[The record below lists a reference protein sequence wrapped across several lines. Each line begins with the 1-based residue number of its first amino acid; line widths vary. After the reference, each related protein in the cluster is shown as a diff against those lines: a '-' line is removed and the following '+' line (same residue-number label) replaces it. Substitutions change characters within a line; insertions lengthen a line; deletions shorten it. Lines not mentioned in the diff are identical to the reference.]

1 MTTDAV
7 AVIDAGTNS
16 MRMLAVDA
24 DGGVLTRRATVTRL
38 GEGVNASGVL
48 LAAAIERTLTCLRAY
63 NHELDELG
71 ITRVRMIATSA
82 VRDASNRRQF
92 MEAAEEILGVPPE
105 VLSGAE
111 EGALSFAGAT
121 AELHPRL
128 DEWHE
133 PSLDM
138 VVDIGGGS
146 TEFSVGVPG
155 AAPLGVWSLDVGC
168 VRLTELYLASN
179 PPTPVELSGAITV
192 VHAHL
197 DDLQRELPL
206 VNNATRLIGVGG
218 SITTV
223 AAIELGR
230 YNRNEIHAM
239 SLSRAAAEDVFRTV
253 ATERAVDRA
262 FNPGLQAERVATIVA
277 GAAILVTVLRHLG
290 LDGLMVSESDI
301 LDGVVAAM
309 RSTQ

>member
-1 MTTDAV
+1 MTAAAV

-24 DGGVLTRRATVTRL
+24 NGGVLTRRATVTRL

-48 LAAAIERTLTCLRAY
+48 LAEAIERNLTCLRAY

-128 DEWHE
+128 
-133 PSLDM
+133 
-138 VVDIGGGS
+138 
-146 TEFSVGVPG
+146 
-155 AAPLGVWSLDVGC
+155 
-168 VRLTELYLASN
+168 
-179 PPTPVELSGAITV
+179 VE
-192 VHAHL
+192 
-197 DDLQRELPL
+197 
-206 VNNATRLIGVGG
+206 
-218 SITTV
+218 
-223 AAIELGR
+223 
-230 YNRNEIHAM
+230 
-239 SLSRAAAEDVFRTV
+239 
-253 ATERAVDRA
+253 
-262 FNPGLQAERVATIVA
+262 
-277 GAAILVTVLRHLG
+277 
-290 LDGLMVSESDI
+290 
-301 LDGVVAAM
+301 
-309 RSTQ
+309 

>member
-1 MTTDAV
+1 MSTAAV

-24 DGGVLTRRATVTRL
+24 SGGELSRRATVTRL
-38 GEGVNASGVL
+38 GERVNASGVL
-48 LAAAIERTLTCLRAY
+48 LDEAIERNLACLRAY
-63 NHELDELG
+63 KHELDDWG
-71 ITRVRMIATSA
+71 ITEVRMIATSA
-82 VRDASNRRQF
+82 VRDATNRQQF
-92 MEAAEEILGVPPE
+92 MEAAEEILGLRPE
-105 VLSGAE
+105 LLTGAE

-121 AELHPRL
+121 AGLHPRL

-133 PSLDM
+133 PTLDM

-146 TEFSVGVPG
+146 TEFSVGIPG

-230 YNRNEIHAM
+230 YNR
-239 SLSRAAAEDVFRTV
+239 D
-253 ATERAVDRA
+253 
-262 FNPGLQAERVATIVA
+262 
-277 GAAILVTVLRHLG
+277 
-290 LDGLMVSESDI
+290 
-301 LDGVVAAM
+301 
-309 RSTQ
+309 